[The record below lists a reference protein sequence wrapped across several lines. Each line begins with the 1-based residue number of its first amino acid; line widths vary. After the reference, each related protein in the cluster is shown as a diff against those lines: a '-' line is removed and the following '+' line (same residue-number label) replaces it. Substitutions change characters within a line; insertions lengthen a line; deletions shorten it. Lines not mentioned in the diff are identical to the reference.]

1 MALGGLLGNVM
12 KAGAEGVGNVAMM
25 EYGQQKKL
33 DYAKAISDM
42 EEQKLLRIDEV
53 KRDRD
58 ITDIGRRTG
67 AEADARLAAA
77 PKVGQAAVAEEV
89 SKVDAATTAGLPEKK
104 AALRGAE
111 LRANAPNVA
120 EEGRQKGAAAGAE
133 QVAKTGTAGYMKSI
147 ELEDIA
153 KSAGER
159 SVANASAAAT
169 ANAPKIQQLGDGR
182 FVVVQGGKTTGF
194 LKDPV
199 TGEPLTGPKDLDQR
213 TLKMVDALLTGAKGE
228 LDPEARKDAVNQALD
243 LLKGSNK
250 TAAPKEGDTATSK
263 SGKPIV
269 YKNGQWVYK

>member
-1 MALGGLLGNVM
+1 MLGGLIGSVLKSG
-12 KAGAEGVGNVAMM
+12 GEGVGNVAMM

-42 EEQKLLRIDEV
+42 EEEKLLRVDEV
-53 KRDRD
+53 KRTRDVRD
-58 ITDIGRRTG
+58 IGLRTA
-67 AEADARLAAA
+67 AEAQARLQNA
-77 PKVGQAAVAEEV
+77 PTLGQAAVAEEV
-89 SKVDAATTAGLPEKK
+89 SKVDAATNSQLPQKK
-104 AALRGAE
+104 AALRTEE
-111 LRANAPNVA
+111 LKANAPNVA

-133 QVAKTGTAGYMKSI
+133 QVAKTSTPGYVKSI
-147 ELEDIA
+147 EIEDLA

-159 SVANASAAAT
+159 SVAGIT
-169 ANAPKIQQLGDGR
+169 ANAPKIQQAADGR
-182 FVVVQGGKTTGF
+182 FIVVQGGKTTGV
-194 LKDPV
+194 LKDPA
-199 TGEPLTGPKDLDQR
+199 TGEPLMGPKDLDQR

>member
-1 MALGGLLGNVM
+1 MLGGLIGSVLKSG
-12 KAGAEGVGNVAMM
+12 GEGVGNVAMM

-42 EEQKLLRIDEV
+42 EEEKLLRVDEV
-53 KRDRD
+53 KRTRD
-58 ITDIGRRTG
+58 IRDIGLKSV
-67 AEADARLAAA
+67 AEANAALETA
-77 PKVGQAAVAEEV
+77 PTRGKAVVAEEV
-89 SKVDAATTAGLPEKK
+89 GKIDAATEGGLPQKK
-104 AALRGAE
+104 AALRTAE
-111 LRANAPNVA
+111 LTANKANVA
-120 EEGRQKGAAAGAE
+120 EEARQKGTAAATE
-133 QVAKTGTAGYMKSI
+133 QITKTSTPGYVKSI
-147 ELEDIA
+147 ELEDLA

-159 SVANASAAAT
+159 SVAGVT
-169 ANAPKIQQLGDGR
+169 ANAPKIQQMGDGR
-182 FVVVQGGKTTGF
+182 FVVIQGGKTTGF

-199 TGEPLTGPKDLDQR
+199 TGEALMGPKDLDQR

>member
-159 SVANASAAAT
+159 SVAGIT
-169 ANAPKIQQLGDGR
+169 ANAPKIQQAADGR
-182 FVVVQGGKTTGF
+182 FIVVQGGKTTGV
-194 LKDPV
+194 LKDPA
-199 TGEPLTGPKDLDQR
+199 TGEPLMGPKDLDQR